1 MQEWKKLQEEF
12 ELEANDVTNWLDDEY
27 TRIRSG
33 RVSLNI
39 LDIVKI
45 EAYGEM
51 MSLNQIANLQIV
63 DARQILIK
71 PYDRGQIHDIAKAI
85 TASQLNVNPQVNADN
100 IRLIFPAQTEE
111 NRRQNT
117 KKAKEIL
124 EIAKTKLRNV
134 RKNIQDQ
141 YKKVKDT
148 VSEDLIRFFEEEL
161 NKITKTYNNK
171 LEDIY
176 NKKEQELMRI

>member
-1 MQEWKKLQEEF
+1 
-12 ELEANDVTNWLDDEY
+12 
-27 TRIRSG
+27 
-33 RVSLNI
+33 VSLNI
-39 LDIVKI
+39 LDIVKV

-71 PYDRGQIHDIAKAI
+71 PYDRNQIHDIAKAI

-100 IRLIFPAQTEE
+100 IRLIFPTQTEE
-111 NRRQNT
+111 NRRDST

-124 EIAKTKLRNV
+124 EMAKTKLRNV

-148 VSEDLIRFFEEEL
+148 VSEDLIRYFEEEL

-171 LEDIY
+171 LEEIY
-176 NKKEQELMRI
+176 TNKEQELMRI